1 MEKKF
6 SGKIWKFGND
16 IDTDTI
22 IPGKRGTIPDRNE
35 MKKYA
40 FELLKPEFGSTVQPG
55 DILVAGTNFGCG
67 SSREQAATV
76 LSYNG
81 VRCIIAKSFARIF
94 FRNAFNS
101 GILLLTCD
109 QIQDVCEGGD
119 IVTVDVDAQTVS
131 VNGKTFKVGAVPE
144 NLYNIVA
151 NGGLIEDTKKRLA
164 AGNVKM
170 DIKPLSME
178 QCRKKGYTMVEKILK
193 KNAGKEHVAPGDIV
207 ITKPDMFMIHDIYT
221 TYLLE
226 TMKDIGA
233 DKIDDPDKVTIVWDH
248 CMPTAVAKNDYDHYE
263 AGLELAKTYGIK
275 KLHIGE
281 GICHTI
287 MHEAKY
293 AKPGEIA
300 TATDSHTT
308 TYGGAGNFCSG
319 IGTAEMAAA
328 LITGE
333 LWFKVPEAIKIVLNG
348 HLRDGVMSK
357 DVILRILGDIKADGG
372 QYKSLEFTGPAA
384 HEMSMEQRFTVANM
398 ALEAGAKCG
407 LFEADEKTAEYYG
420 MPLEGIDGV
429 CVDDEAKY
437 EKVLTYDVSEL
448 EPQLSCPQGVDN
460 VHPISEV
467 KGTKMDEVYL
477 GSCTNG
483 SIEDMEAAAKILKGR
498 KVAKG
503 LRFIVVPATN
513 TIFKQAIERGYI
525 KTFIEAGAVI
535 CHPCCGLCCGM
546 PYGLMTDDE
555 RILLTAN
562 RNFIG
567 RQGTKKT
574 LGYLSSPTVA
584 AATAVMG
591 VVTDPADLPALA

>member
-248 CMPTAVAKNDYDHYE
+248 CMPTAVAKNDYNHYE

-420 MPLEGIDGV
+420 MPLEDIDWV

-584 AATAVMG
+584 AETAVMG